1 MSSIGESNSAV
12 PGSYANE
19 DPSLTGDVTP
29 SPTPG
34 PSLVLSSGK
43 QALLQ
48 RLINCATPEGGLVSI
63 IEAIFSNEKVSDI
76 VEWLRRDNAQTFVD
90 VVDEVRHHQ
99 EECID

>member
-1 MSSIGESNSAV
+1 ML
-12 PGSYANE
+12 GSYLNE
-19 DPSLTGDVTP
+19 DLSLTGDVTP

-34 PSLVLSSGK
+34 PSLVLGSGK

-48 RLINCATPEGGLVSI
+48 RLIDRAVAEGGLVSV

-76 VEWLRRDNAQTFVD
+76 VEWLRRDDVQTFVD

-99 EECID
+99 EECVD

>member
-1 MSSIGESNSAV
+1 M

-19 DPSLTGDVTP
+19 DHSLTGDVTP

-34 PSLVLSSGK
+34 PSLVLSSGE

-48 RLINCATPEGGLVSI
+48 RLINRAVAEGGLVSV

-76 VEWLRRDNAQTFVD
+76 VEWLSRDNAQTFLD

-99 EECID
+99 EALID